1 MQERQHVEPRF
12 FRTPEAFRR
21 WLAKHGA
28 SHTEL
33 WVGFNKK
40 SSGLGGMTYQ
50 EAVDEALCHGWIDGI
65 IKSIDA
71 DRYMHRFTPRKATSH
86 WSAVNIAK
94 VGRLDQEG
102 RMTAAGRSAFAGHEG
117 RRAPYSHESGPREL
131 SPEHLDA
138 VRAVPAAWAFYRVQ
152 PPSMKKA
159 VANWI
164 ANAKRDATRE
174 RRLALLI
181 ACSAEGRRIPQFISP
196 KGPSPKR

>member
-1 MQERQHVEPRF
+1 MRESVKPRF
-12 FRTPEAFRR
+12 FRTARDFRG

-65 IKSIDA
+65 IKSIDTE
-71 DRYMHRFTPRKATSH
+71 RYMHRFTPRKPTSF

-94 VGRLDQEG
+94 MGRLQ
-102 RMTAAGRSAFAGHEG
+102 AAGRVAPAGLAAFEGHEQ
-117 RRAPYSHESGPREL
+117 RRAPYSHESAPRD
-131 SPEHLDA
+131 LDRESLA
-138 VRAVPAAWAFYRVQ
+138 ALQANPAAWGFYRQQ
-152 PPSMKKA
+152 PPSMKQA
-159 VANWI
+159 VAHWM
-164 ANAKRDATRE
+164 ANAKRPETRA

-181 ACSAEGRRIPQFISP
+181 ECSAEGRRIPQFISP
-196 KGPSPKR
+196 KGPAPKR

>member
-1 MQERQHVEPRF
+1 MPGKEPVKPRF
-12 FRTPEAFRR
+12 FRTATSFRG

-28 SHTEL
+28 TQSEL

-40 SSGLGGMTYQ
+40 SSGLGGMSYQ
-50 EAVDEALCHGWIDGI
+50 EAVDEALCPGWIDGI
-65 IKSIDA
+65 IKSLDHQ
-71 DRYMHRFTPRKATSH
+71 RYMHRFTPRKPTSH

-94 VGRLDQEG
+94 VERLEQEG
-102 RMTAAGRSAFAGHEG
+102 RMAAAGRAAFMGHQS
-117 RRAPYSHESGPREL
+117 RRAPYSHESGPKEL
-131 SPEHLDA
+131 GADQLKA
-138 VRAVPAAWAFYRVQ
+138 VRAVPAAWAFYRAQ

-164 ANAKRDATRE
+164 ASAKRPGTRA
-174 RRLALLI
+174 RRLTLLI